1 MRVEVKAKNNGELL
15 RKLDKSLNE
24 NVTEVYINLRPTKEI
39 VVHILER
46 APGVR
51 RISCPPSL
59 YPKVSRR
66 IISALSQL
74 GVELVPEGHPRGR
87 PRKYSGETVKTVL
100 EMFSSGKEPREI
112 SRSLGI
118 PLRTVYHLLEKA
130 SGAEEYLKRR
140 HPFGEPDLLLLP
152 SRNSPGRVRED
163 QALE

>member
-74 GVELVPEGHPRGR
+74 GVELVPERFPRGR
-87 PRKYSGETVKTVL
+87 PKKYDERIVEKVI
-100 EMFSSGKEPREI
+100 EMTKRGTPMREI
-112 SRSLGI
+112 SERLGI
-118 PLRTVYHLLEKA
+118 PLRTVY
-130 SGAEEYLKRR
+130 YLVNLNCR
-140 HPFGEPDLLLLP
+140 GEH
-152 SRNSPGRVRED
+152 
-163 QALE
+163 